1 MNRKK
6 IFDTVRRLLG
16 RSFTQPEV
24 VELDAA
30 IDAMVTGGDE
40 PRLPLVGTMKVSKA
54 GVDFIHSF
62 EQLRLKAYPDPGS
75 SNGEPW
81 TIGWGSTTDLNGNP
95 IKPGT
100 VWTKAMADQKFA
112 QDLAKFEAGV
122 NRLIGTTPTTQNQ
135 FDALVSFA
143 YNAGLDID
151 DDTKAEGLGDS
162 TLLKH
167 HNAGRYDSASLEF
180 VKWNKNDGRVMRG
193 LTRRRFAEA
202 EIYRGK

>member
-40 PRLPLVGTMKVSKA
+40 PRLPLSGTMKVSKA

-81 TIGWGSTTDLNGNP
+81 TIGWGSTTDLNGKP

-143 YNAGLDID
+143 YNVGLDID

-162 TLLKH
+162 TLLNH

>member
-1 MNRKK
+1 MNRQVV
-6 IFDTVRRLLG
+6 FDAIKRLLG
-16 RSFTQPEV
+16 RGFTQTEV
-24 VELDAA
+24 NQIDAA
-30 IDAMVTGGDE
+30 IDSMVTGSVPAPSGAL
-40 PRLPLVGTMKVSKA
+40 RRMKVSKA
-54 GVDFIHSF
+54 GITFIHTF
-62 EQLRLKAYPDPGS
+62 ESLKLKAYPDPGS
-75 SNGEPW
+75 GGDPW

-100 VWTKAMADQKFA
+100 VWTKGMADEKFA

-143 YNAGLDID
+143 YNVGLDID